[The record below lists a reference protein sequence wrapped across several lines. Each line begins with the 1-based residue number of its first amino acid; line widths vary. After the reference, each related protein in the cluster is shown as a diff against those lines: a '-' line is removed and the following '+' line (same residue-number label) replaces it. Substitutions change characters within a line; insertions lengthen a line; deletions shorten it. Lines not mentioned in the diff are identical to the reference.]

1 MAEGLSASQEGI
13 CFISVTN
20 VRRQAAV
27 KTSRILSTVSQ
38 TQIGCT
44 SVCLWCVPFYW
55 NGATQGIPFALK
67 IMSLVHRAKSWSRFC
82 SSTIQH
88 EGRAE
93 KFEDEKCDVTIM
105 KEGMNVSMKTI
116 ERIEPRQ
123 RKGAAVEEP
132 SSQRPDSSG
141 LTKDYGILSTS
152 SGEIRRSDGGI
163 Y

>member
-1 MAEGLSASQEGI
+1 
-13 CFISVTN
+13 
-20 VRRQAAV
+20 
-27 KTSRILSTVSQ
+27 
-38 TQIGCT
+38 
-44 SVCLWCVPFYW
+44 
-55 NGATQGIPFALK
+55 
-67 IMSLVHRAKSWSRFC
+67 
-82 SSTIQH
+82 
-88 EGRAE
+88 
-93 KFEDEKCDVTIM
+93 M